1 MANETMKISQ
11 NGRNLIKEFE
21 GLRLSAY
28 TDSVGVWTIGYGH
41 TKGVYSGMTITEAQ
55 ANAFLDEDIKSH
67 AYGIYNYVAVQ
78 LNQNQFDALV
88 SFHFN
93 LGPYILQGSTLL
105 NYLNSRNWNM
115 AATEM
120 KKYTYAG
127 GVSLAGLVRRRNA
140 EAELFLRAVSS
151 GFKPS
156 VGQIVRLSGGAK
168 VTTSWSSDVGIDPK
182 YVGQY
187 YIVEQVAPLSAPKWS
202 SVYQILIYSHSNDFR
217 KWVYDQDLS
226 SAGATKFKVNNR
238 VHLSRSATVTSRYST
253 RKPFD
258 PKYLADN
265 FTIVDIAITA
275 EDKSP
280 WQYRLKH
287 KSLGDIWVLE
297 QDLQVASKFDKFD
310 VVQMQ
315 SFATNAG
322 SWSSNQAIGQQ
333 YFGKPLTVVDIARVP
348 QSKSDYQY
356 RIRLNANAVGDLWV
370 LEQDLKK

>member
-21 GLRLSAY
+21 GLRLAAY

-55 ANAFLDEDIKSH
+55 ANAYLDEDIKSH
-67 AYGIYNYVAVQ
+67 AYGIYNYVTAQ

-105 NYLNSRNWNM
+105 SYLNNKNWTM

-120 KKYTYAG
+120 KKYKYAG
-127 GVSLAGLVRRRNA
+127 GVILAGLERRRNA
-140 EAELFLRAVSS
+140 EADLFLKTTLT
-151 GFKPS
+151 GFKPT
-156 VGQIVRLSGGAK
+156 VGQVVRLSGGAK
-168 VTTSWSSDVGIDPK
+168 VTTSWSLNESIDPK
-182 YVGQY
+182 YVSQY
-187 YIVEQVAPLSAPKWS
+187 YMVEQVSPLSTPKWS
-202 SVYQILIYSHSNDFR
+202 SVYQVLIYSNSNDFR

-226 SAGATKFKVNNR
+226 NPGGTKFIINNR
-238 VHLSRSATVTSRYST
+238 VHLSRSATLTSRYSS

-265 FTIVDIAITA
+265 FSVVDIAVTA

-297 QDLQVASKFDKFD
+297 QDLQVASKFDKNE

-315 SFATNAG
+315 SFALNAG
-322 SWSSNQAIGQQ
+322 SWSSNQPIGKH
-333 YFGKPLTVVDIARVP
+333 YFSKPLTIIDIARIP
-348 QSKSDYQY
+348 QSNSDYQY
-356 RIRLNANAVGDLWV
+356 RIRLNANGVGDLWV